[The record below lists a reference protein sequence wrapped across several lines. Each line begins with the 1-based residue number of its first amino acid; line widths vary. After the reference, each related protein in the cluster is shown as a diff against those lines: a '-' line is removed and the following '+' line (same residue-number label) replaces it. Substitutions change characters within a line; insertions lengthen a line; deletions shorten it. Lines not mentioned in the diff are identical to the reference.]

1 MPQLKELSLLKEQ
14 ERYVFRYEPG
24 GEEELLDS
32 FVDLAN
38 KRDNNFDW
46 FDAAILSFQLSKH
59 LVEEA
64 DKLLGSE
71 GPSVWLGEET
81 ESDSPWN
88 MQ

>member
-38 KRDNNFDW
+38 KRDNNFD
-46 FDAAILSFQLSKH
+46 
-59 LVEEA
+59 
-64 DKLLGSE
+64 
-71 GPSVWLGEET
+71 
-81 ESDSPWN
+81 
-88 MQ
+88 